1 MSGIPQNQEQ
11 KDSYAFIAFLQAR
24 IAFAAFQIV
33 PTEVGIRLSFTI
45 QLRNNDRDEACGLI
59 G

>member
-33 PTEVGIRLSFTI
+33 QTEAGPRINFTI
-45 QLRNNDRDEACGLI
+45 QLRKKDRDKACGLI